1 MSMKHKII
9 VPILFLCLLAAFVF
23 FPGEKKYWEVSSPE
37 GQIIISVGTKTENS
51 NGAKSKRL
59 VYWVHLVTESGEK
72 VPALNESPLG
82 IDLASQQFTNDL
94 RFVSAK
100 PICSIN
106 EEYTMVSGKQSKC
119 NNKGNELE
127 LTFKNNEDSTIQFI
141 FRAYNDGVAFKYRIA
156 GAENKQETV
165 IAEHTGF
172 AVPQDGEKW
181 IHPYADASQWGPAY
195 ERNFASRIPV
205 GTRSRDS
212 IGWAFPVLFKTDDC
226 WMLISE
232 AGLTRNYCGSHLQQ
246 HARNGLYKIRFPE
259 SNEARGKGQPRPE
272 SFLPI
277 ETPWRVIIIGES
289 PATVIE
295 STLIT
300 DVSEPSKIKDTSW
313 IKPGKASWSWLH
325 DHGSTRDFNEQ
336 IKYVD
341 FAADMNWQYSLIDAG
356 WPDMKGGTM
365 EGVVKYAAKKN
376 IGILLWYRSGGDI
389 IETPESPGYIMSDPI
404 KRKLEFKR
412 LNELGVKGI
421 KVDFFHSDNQ
431 FMVNLYLDILKD
443 AADHQLLVV
452 FHGCTLPRGWHRTW
466 PNLMSMEAVR
476 GAECYLWDPRFP
488 AEAPMTNFAHE
499 LALSVIFESGIQHMG
514 DHRENY
520 LKQPE
525 YVIDF
530 LKDVPVAWD
539 ETHYIQ
545 GEPDNHLILA
555 RRKGN
560 TWYIAGINSYLKK
573 EVTFRLPFLQKGKTI
588 EIISDGDNN
597 KDFLTRKWQFEGDDI
612 VITMLPNGGFAGKII
627 L

>member
-1 MSMKHKII
+1 
-9 VPILFLCLLAAFVF
+9 V
-23 FPGEKKYWEVSSPE
+23 E
-37 GQIIISVGTKTENS
+37 
-51 NGAKSKRL
+51 
-59 VYWVHLVTESGEK
+59 
-72 VPALNESPLG
+72 
-82 IDLASQQFTNDL
+82 
-94 RFVSAK
+94 
-100 PICSIN
+100 
-106 EEYTMVSGKQSKC
+106 
-119 NNKGNELE
+119 
-127 LTFKNNEDSTIQFI
+127 
-141 FRAYNDGVAFKYRIA
+141 
-156 GAENKQETV
+156 
-165 IAEHTGF
+165 
-172 AVPQDGEKW
+172 
-181 IHPYADASQWGPAY
+181 
-195 ERNFASRIPV
+195 
-205 GTRSRDS
+205 
-212 IGWAFPVLFKTDDC
+212 
-226 WMLISE
+226 
-232 AGLTRNYCGSHLQQ
+232 
-246 HARNGLYKIRFPE
+246 
-259 SNEARGKGQPRPE
+259 
-272 SFLPI
+272 
-277 ETPWRVIIIGES
+277 
-289 PATVIE
+289 
-295 STLIT
+295 
-300 DVSEPSKIKDTSW
+300 
-313 IKPGKASWSWLH
+313 
-325 DHGSTRDFNEQ
+325 
-336 IKYVD
+336 
-341 FAADMNWQYSLIDAG
+341 
-356 WPDMKGGTM
+356 
-365 EGVVKYAAKKN
+365 YAAKKN

-389 IETPESPGYIMSDPI
+389 IETPDSPRYIMSDPI

-443 AADHQLLVV
+443 AADHELLVV
-452 FHGCTLPRGWHRTW
+452 FHGCTLPRGWRRTW
-466 PNLMSMEAVR
+466 PNLMSMEAAR

-488 AEAPMTNFAHE
+488 AEAPMTSFAHE